1 MKLFTGRRI
10 IYTLFALLLLLGG
23 AALSLEQFLS
33 LETHKEQI
41 VAELSSMLHRKVAF
55 QSGDFTLRYG
65 PSFTF
70 TGITITER
78 DGATPFLRA
87 DRLTLRI
94 ALFPLLE
101 KKIIIKELD
110 LEAPHVAIT
119 RNRDGSFSLS
129 DLLEQQPSSLSLQ
142 IKGIKISKGTI
153 LFLDRKASAQA
164 LPMILSRTELQ
175 FSTLS
180 RGKKG
185 SVSFSSLLGDGEHSF
200 GSLSVKGKIRPAPTG
215 TGLEHSDLDLEIVAN
230 GLDASPFWPYYRDH
244 VPFKKIE
251 GRLTT
256 NSSFKGELS
265 RFTAKGSL
273 KITGARFDYQPIFH
287 AVLEPK
293 FLAATYTLELSRDQI
308 DVSSLDATVDGVRI
322 KGSCA
327 IRELT
332 TGDPRIVARATSTP
346 IRLEEFSRY
355 IPYGVI
361 VREPSEF
368 IEQKI
373 KGGTLRVLDGSL
385 LDGKVS
391 QILTMEKGTNYKVLA
406 IRGMIEKGIVQ
417 WEEGVPL
424 FTDLKG
430 ELELAGKDFN
440 LKKMTGRFG
449 SSPFTLDGALKD
461 YCMETPTL
469 YHFVMAMNPS
479 AAESAWLFRQRKEK
493 PMGLSGRSLLQLT
506 GDGPTK
512 NYALSGSWDLGA
524 AAYTL
529 PGLLAKPAGM
539 ANSASFRLEFTPDRT
554 LLKEAQF
561 LLPPLSVRGSA
572 EYRYEEDEGVG
583 FTLSTNQFPLGNLA
597 PLAPRISGFQ
607 PRGNVQLSLRGNR
620 PADPGRPVNLSGTLT
635 FSGGALLPSQGM
647 KPLTE
652 LNGSVTFTGSQ
663 LETSLI
669 SGKLGST
676 PLYGKGTVRNFA
688 KPVVTVAFSS
698 PLVDP
703 ADLGLKSSDRA
714 FRPSRVQG
722 SITLQ
727 DQDLRIASFS
737 TQINNTHLALTGTIR
752 DLRHPRAD
760 LTITSSHLELD
771 DLLALTT
778 LETATPSS
786 GSPEKPAVKG
796 SLKAESGKLREIS
809 FEKLSTEFIYEDG
822 ILYLQPLEFQ
832 ALGGTIASR
841 VRVDRTAGEA
851 PRYQVNYELRRISSQ
866 GLLKSL
872 GVKKQELWGT
882 LSAQGDL
889 NARGSS
895 PDELKKSLLGSL
907 SFHID
912 NGSIRR
918 FASLSK
924 IFSILNVSQLLKMH
938 LPEMT
943 SGGMPF
949 SEITGTV
956 AIKDGILST
965 SDLFVKSE
973 AMNISA
979 VGSLNLPKELLNLIV
994 GVQPLQTVDK
1004 VINRIPIVGWILTGK
1019 DKSWITSYFEV
1030 TGSPGDPKVSVKT
1043 VSSMATGVFNIFNRL
1058 FQLPTK
1064 LFTDT
1069 GAVILGQ

>member
-1 MKLFTGRRI
+1 MKLFSGRRI
-10 IYTLFALLLLLGG
+10 LYLLFALLLLVGG
-23 AALSLEQFLS
+23 AALSLEQFLRVD
-33 LETHKEQI
+33 THKEQI
-41 VAELSSMLHRKVAF
+41 VAELSSLLHRKV
-55 QSGDFTLRYG
+55 SYRTGDFTLRYG

-70 TGITITER
+70 TGITISER
-78 DGATPFLRA
+78 DSSTQFLQA

-101 KKIIIKELD
+101 KKIIIKALD
-110 LEAPHVAIT
+110 LDAPRIIVT
-119 RNRDGSFSLS
+119 RYRDGSFSLS
-129 DLLEQQPSSLSLQ
+129 DLLEQQQPSSVNLQ
-142 IKGIKISKGTI
+142 IRGITVRKGTI
-153 LFLDRKASAQA
+153 IYTDGKASPEG
-164 LPMILSRTELQ
+164 LTIVLSQTDLVLGR
-175 FSTLS
+175 LS

-185 SVSFSSLLGDGEHSF
+185 GVSFSAQLGDGQHSW
-200 GSLSVKGKIRPAPTG
+200 GSLSVKGKVRPAPAG
-215 TGLEHSDLDLEIVAN
+215 TTLDHSELDLEIVTN
-230 GLDASPFWPYYRDH
+230 GLDASPFWPYYRTH

-256 NSSFKGELS
+256 NSSFQGELR

-273 KITGARFDYQPIFH
+273 KIAGGRFDYQPIFH
-287 AVLEPK
+287 AILEPK
-293 FLAATYTLELSRDQI
+293 LLNAMYTLELSRDKI
-308 DVSSLDATVDGVRI
+308 NVSALDATVDGVRI

-327 IRELT
+327 ISDLT
-332 TGDPRIVARATSTP
+332 TGDPRIVAKATSTP

-361 VREPSEF
+361 VHEPSEF

-406 IRGMIEKGIVQ
+406 IRGMIEKGIVD
-417 WEEGVPL
+417 WGDGVPL

-449 SSPFTLDGALKD
+449 LSPFTLDGALRD

-469 YHFVMAMNPS
+469 YHFVMAMTPS
-479 AAESAWLFRQRKEK
+479 SLDSAWLFRMGKEK
-493 PMGLSGRSLLQLT
+493 PAVLTGKSVLQLT

-512 NYALSGSWDLGA
+512 SYNLSGSWDLGQ

-529 PGLLAKPAGM
+529 PGILTKPAGM
-539 ANSASFRLEFTPDRT
+539 ANTASFRLEFTPDRA
-554 LLKEAQF
+554 LLKDAQF
-561 LLPPLSVRGSA
+561 ILPPLSARGTA
-572 EYRYEEDEGVG
+572 EYHYQGEQKVG
-583 FTLSTNQFPLGNLA
+583 FTLFTNQFSLGSLA
-597 PLAPRISGFQ
+597 PLAPRISGYQ
-607 PRGNVQLSLRGNR
+607 PRGNVQLSLRGTQ
-620 PADPGRPVNLSGTLT
+620 PATPASPMNLSGTVT
-635 FSGGALLPSQGM
+635 MTGGSLVPHERM

-652 LNGSVTFTGSQ
+652 INGSATFTGSQ

-669 SGKLGST
+669 SAKLGST
-676 PLYGKGTVRNFA
+676 ALYGKGTLRNFD
-688 KPVVTVAFSS
+688 KPVVGIAFSS
-698 PLVDP
+698 PLMDP

-722 SITLQ
+722 SLTIQ
-727 DQDLRIASFS
+727 DQSLRIASFS
-737 TQINNTHLALTGTIR
+737 TQINNTSLAITGTIQ

-760 LTITSSHLELD
+760 LTVISSHLELD
-771 DLLALTT
+771 DILALTR
-778 LETATPSS
+778 LEPENPLSGGTGKPSL
-786 GSPEKPAVKG
+786 KL
-796 SLKAESGKLREIS
+796 SLKAESGKLKEVL
-809 FEKLSTEFIYEDG
+809 FEKLFTEIIYEDG

-832 ALGGTIASR
+832 ALGGTVTSKL
-841 VRVDRTAGEA
+841 RVDTTGEA
-851 PRYQVNYELRRISSQ
+851 ARYQVNYELRRVSSQ

-882 LSAQGDL
+882 LSAQGEL
-889 NARGSS
+889 NARGNSA
-895 PDELKKSLLGSL
+895 DELKKSLLGSL

-918 FASLSK
+918 FASLAK

-956 AIKDGILST
+956 AIRDGVLT
-965 SDLFVKSE
+965 TNDLFVKSE

-979 VGSLNLPKELLNLIV
+979 IGTLNIPRNALDVIV
-994 GVQPLQTVDK
+994 GVQPLQAVDK

-1030 TGSPGDPKVSVKT
+1030 SGTPGDPHVSVKT
-1043 VSSMATGVFNIFNRL
+1043 VSSMATGVVNIFKRL
-1058 FQLPTK
+1058 FQLPAK